1 MPLDAPRHSVCN
13 ETVDPFTGRHHGG
26 YHVLDSYLKTKAI
39 QLAVPSEKEGAIR
52 AAVNG
57 LASEC
62 GLDADA
68 VFQSVMERE
77 KIIAT
82 GMGHGVAVP
91 HAKIKGLKDFALT
104 ICRSEDAISYGAL
117 DSTPVRILVLLLS
130 PEDKVKEHVKVIAE
144 LNKKMKFASL
154 RQSILNAK
162 SAAEIADAFN
172 AGR

>member
-1 MPLDAPRHSVCN
+1 M
-13 ETVDPFTGRHHGG
+13 
-26 YHVLDSYLKTKAI
+26 LDSYLKTKAI
-39 QLAVPSEKEGAIR
+39 QLAVPPEKDAAIR
-52 AAVNG
+52 AAVDG
-57 LASEC
+57 LAGAC

-68 VFQSVMERE
+68 VYQSVMERE

-91 HAKIKGLKDFALT
+91 HAKIKGLQDFALT
-104 ICRSEDAISYGAL
+104 ICRSTDAISYGAL

-144 LNKKMKFASL
+144 LNKRMKFASL